1 MPFPGNLVLVGFL
14 EEMGDKMGYL
24 HPSTNVSGPPD
35 RHTVKVIIAP
45 TVTHRHDETILHL
58 SGKLQYLGVH
68 LWVIFG
74 QYIQPGVL
82 PLVRTLWP
90 ISGNDALAGAVS
102 VHLGIAAV
110 KRIDRI
116 DAGKRVGS
124 CRGYELDGS
133 VTEFQIIT
141 KYLFHVAPYIPGS
154 DKSLYPAVLNGLQ

>member
-1 MPFPGNLVLVGFL
+1 
-14 EEMGDKMGYL
+14 MGYL

-90 ISGNDALAGAVS
+90 ISGNDALAGAIS
-102 VHLGIAAV
+102 VHFGIAAV
-110 KRIDRI
+110 KCIDRI
-116 DAGKRVGS
+116 DAGK
-124 CRGYELDGS
+124 ELAAAEG
-133 VTEFQIIT
+133 TNWT
-141 KYLFHVAPYIPGS
+141 APLP
-154 DKSLYPAVLNGLQ
+154 NFR